1 MISRYQMGVKTNNRL
16 QCYIMLL
23 KQRAEVIFNSISN
36 KFSFQIYI
44 FIRYYDK
51 LLNFFY
57 QTAVMTFQIRERR
70 AREEARWAGRVA
82 EIRQFLREQRARLE
96 QERPRVNNG
105 DPNPDN
111 MAEPPRRIRILGEG
125 FPPMPRLPIQERLRR
140 QGVEDPAQLGFDIS
154 KFIKNHFKLAMNMNT
169 LF

>member
-1 MISRYQMGVKTNNRL
+1 
-16 QCYIMLL
+16 
-23 KQRAEVIFNSISN
+23 
-36 KFSFQIYI
+36 
-44 FIRYYDK
+44 
-51 LLNFFY
+51 
-57 QTAVMTFQIRERR
+57 MTFQIRERR
-70 AREEARWAGRVA
+70 TREEARWAGRVA

-140 QGVEDPAQLGFDIS
+140 QGVEDPAQLGFDKS
-154 KFIKNHFKLAMNMNT
+154 KFIKIISNSL
-169 LF
+169 